1 MDLLDTLLGGRG
13 CSTDGSMTRNPI
25 TSIVDSVFNSHV
37 AAGQHQQP
45 GMYNEEQG
53 FFMEEPLYKQENASF
68 GSEVTKQLNSS

>member
-1 MDLLDTLLGGRG
+1 
-13 CSTDGSMTRNPI
+13 MTRNPI

-68 GSEVTKQLNSS
+68 GSEVT

>member
-25 TSIVDSVFNSHV
+25 TSVVDSVFNSHV
-37 AAGQHQQP
+37 AASQLQQP

-53 FFMEEPLYKQENASF
+53 YFMEEPMYKQENASF
-68 GSEVTKQLNSS
+68 SSEVT